1 MNENLYDILETCL
14 QELERGAKIEA
25 LLAQYPALADELR
38 PILTAAQQAAAIP
51 AAIPSPEITA
61 RSRARVLQRAAELR
75 EAEFNPRRKIFPSI
89 FQKLAISFSLAL
101 LFFVSSSGLIRASA
115 SSLPGENLYAVKRGW
130 EDMRLLLTFNQ
141 QDKASLQSNIE
152 QERVTETNALLVQGR
167 REWVEIS
174 GTLTVLE
181 DADYISDVRVL
192 FADPAQRPQTG
203 SLLDVAGWTTGNGYL
218 EAVEVRVLQYPPAT
232 LQPDPDKEDRP
243 SPTEDTDENDVQ
255 DETEEDDDDEI
266 STPEPEEDEDADSD
280 QEEEIEEDQ
289 GSEDDDLEDEEDED
303 EDTVIED
310 DLNTEEDDDPV
321 KEEDDSDQK
330 NDDDKPD
337 EGGGGNEDSA
347 EEPDDD

>member
-1 MNENLYDILETCL
+1 MNKNLYEILETCL

-89 FQKLAISFSLAL
+89 FQKLAISFALAL

-152 QERVTETNALLVQGR
+152 QERVTETNALLMQRR

-232 LQPDPDKEDRP
+232 LQPEPDKEDRP

-255 DETEEDDDDEI
+255 DETEEDDDEI
-266 STPEPEEDEDADSD
+266 STSEPEEDEDAALD

-289 GSEDDDLEDEEDED
+289 DDDLENEEDEE
-303 EDTVIED
+303 EDTVIDD
-310 DLNTEEDDDPV
+310 DLNSEEDDDPV
-321 KEEDDSDQK
+321 KEEDDSDQE
-330 NDDDKPD
+330 NNDDKPD